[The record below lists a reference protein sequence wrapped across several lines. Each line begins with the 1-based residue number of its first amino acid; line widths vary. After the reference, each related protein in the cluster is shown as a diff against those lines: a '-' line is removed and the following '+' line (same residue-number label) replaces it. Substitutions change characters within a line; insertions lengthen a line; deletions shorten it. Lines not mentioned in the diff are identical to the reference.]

1 MTRFLLIITLVLV
14 PVMALAQT
22 RPNHDLP
29 QFKKLSQPAP
39 TQPTTQPKK

>member
-1 MTRFLLIITLVLV
+1 MTRYLLIITLLLS
-14 PVMALAQT
+14 PALASAQT

-29 QFKKLSQPAP
+29 QFKKLGQPAP

>member
-1 MTRFLLIITLVLV
+1 MTRIFLILTLFLA
-14 PVMALAQT
+14 PAMASAQT

-29 QFKKLSQPAP
+29 QFKKIGQPAP

>member
-1 MTRFLLIITLVLV
+1 MTRYLLIITLVLV
-14 PVMALAQT
+14 PVVVSAQT

-29 QFKKLSQPAP
+29 QFKKLGQPAP